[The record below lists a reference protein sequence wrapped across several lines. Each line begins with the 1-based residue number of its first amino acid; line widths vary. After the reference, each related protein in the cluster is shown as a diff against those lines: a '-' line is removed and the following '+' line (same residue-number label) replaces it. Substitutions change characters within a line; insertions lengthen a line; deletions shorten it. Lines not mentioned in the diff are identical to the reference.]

1 MGRTII
7 SNMLWRFAERA
18 GAQTIEF
25 IVTIILARI
34 LGPTAYGN
42 VALIK
47 AFLSVLLVFVEG
59 GLGNALIQKKDAD
72 DVDFSSVFYFNL
84 LFCLVI
90 YVVLYFLAPYIA
102 NFYGDSEMS
111 AMFRVACIIILISG
125 IKNIQQAQISRNLEF
140 RKFFYATLL
149 GTSVSAVVG
158 IVLACKGFGAWS
170 LIAQILVNALVDSVV
185 VWITVGWL
193 PHRAFSFR
201 RLAQLL
207 PYGWKLLAS
216 NLMVELYGNIRQFA
230 IGKIYS
236 TSDLA
241 YYNRGRSIPNVIV
254 RNINMSID
262 SVLFPVMSSRQD
274 NKSEVKKI
282 TRRAIMSSNYL
293 MAPLMMGMA
302 AMANSIV
309 MILLTEKWM
318 PCVLYFRIFCIIF
331 MFQPIHTANINAI
344 KAMGRSDLFFKVE
357 IIKKVVGFLILALSL
372 NYGMEVVIYCYFVNT
387 ILDQIINSWPNR
399 KLLEYTYLEQMKDIF
414 PSTALAV
421 IMGACVYS
429 ISFLC
434 LNVWITVLLQ
444 ILLGFFIYLL
454 GSIIFELEAYR
465 QLLDVTKSYFKKKG
479 GREG

>member
-1 MGRTII
+1 MRRTII

-102 NFYGDSEMS
+102 SFYGDSEMS

-236 TSDLA
+236 ASDLA
-241 YYNRGRSIPNVIV
+241 YYNRGRST
-254 RNINMSID
+254 
-262 SVLFPVMSSRQD
+262 FPVD
-274 NKSEVKKI
+274 
-282 TRRAIMSSNYL
+282 
-293 MAPLMMGMA
+293 
-302 AMANSIV
+302 
-309 MILLTEKWM
+309 
-318 PCVLYFRIFCIIF
+318 
-331 MFQPIHTANINAI
+331 
-344 KAMGRSDLFFKVE
+344 
-357 IIKKVVGFLILALSL
+357 
-372 NYGMEVVIYCYFVNT
+372 
-387 ILDQIINSWPNR
+387 
-399 KLLEYTYLEQMKDIF
+399 
-414 PSTALAV
+414 
-421 IMGACVYS
+421 
-429 ISFLC
+429 
-434 LNVWITVLLQ
+434 
-444 ILLGFFIYLL
+444 
-454 GSIIFELEAYR
+454 
-465 QLLDVTKSYFKKKG
+465 
-479 GREG
+479 

>member
-1 MGRTII
+1 MRRTII

-102 NFYGDSEMS
+102 SFYGDSEMS

-201 RLAQLL
+201 RLTQLL

-236 TSDLA
+236 ASDLA

-282 TRRAIMSSNYL
+282 TRKAIMSSNYL

-414 PSTALAV
+414 PSTTLAV

-465 QLLDVTKSYFKKKG
+465 QLLDVAKSYFKKKG